1 MFLEIYQNS
10 EESNFTR
17 ASFLMKLLFFNK
29 VADLMPPTLLTKRLW
44 HMSFPVNLAKFLRT
58 HFHTRTP
65 PVAASVNK
73 NFALCAQDALN

>member
-1 MFLEIYQNS
+1 
-10 EESNFTR
+10 
-17 ASFLMKLLFFNK
+17 
-29 VADLMPPTLLTKRLW
+29 MPPTLLTKRLW
-44 HMSFPVNLAKFLRT
+44 RMSFPVNFAKFLRT